1 MQSANKS
8 YISEDLC
15 IAPEYH
21 LAKNTNKEL
30 PNIDPDTTK
39 SEYLNSL
46 AVISAFQIFE
56 DIPGIK
62 KNRITIDSSN
72 LVEIWEPIPNR
83 ILLTE
88 DLDFLKKDSQRIK
101 LVIEKLIWLGY
112 SWLNLE
118 IFEQRVKIETWQDAL
133 NVIQQYNYIFDFIT
147 IAFHSSKIGL
157 ETHSNKS
164 GESTEYWGVYP
175 NSWQI
180 CLIKTRTFN
189 GGYIIDDYNTPYK
202 FNIQVWA
209 GIPFFRNIKTG
220 EQITIESLG

>member
-62 KNRITIDSSN
+62 KNRIIIDSNN
-72 LVEIWEPIPNR
+72 LLEIWEPIPNR

-88 DLDFLKKDSQRIK
+88 DLDF
-101 LVIEKLIWLGY
+101 
-112 SWLNLE
+112 
-118 IFEQRVKIETWQDAL
+118 
-133 NVIQQYNYIFDFIT
+133 
-147 IAFHSSKIGL
+147 
-157 ETHSNKS
+157 
-164 GESTEYWGVYP
+164 
-175 NSWQI
+175 
-180 CLIKTRTFN
+180 
-189 GGYIIDDYNTPYK
+189 
-202 FNIQVWA
+202 
-209 GIPFFRNIKTG
+209 
-220 EQITIESLG
+220 